1 MKRLLAVACV
11 VWMAACSTAPSATTA
26 SGPDDTQAPATTGL
40 PPTTSTAVATTTTE
54 AEPALVEVEIENFR
68 FVPAEVMVRVG
79 DTVRWSTTSGTHT
92 TTADG
97 AVWSSPA
104 MARGES
110 FAWTFDAPGTFDYF
124 CAIHPGMRGTI
135 TVEG

>member
-1 MKRLLAVACV
+1 VSGT
-11 VWMAACSTAPSATTA
+11 STTE
-26 SGPDDTQAPATTGL
+26 
-40 PPTTSTAVATTTTE
+40 TAVATTTTTTTTTTE
-54 AEPALVEVEIENFR
+54 AEPELVEVEIENFR
-68 FVPAEVMVRVG
+68 FVPAEVTVRVG
-79 DTVRWSTTSGTHT
+79 DTVRWSIASGTHT

-104 MARGES
+104 MASAES
-110 FAWTFDAPGTFDYF
+110 FAWTFDTPGTFGYF